1 MSEILLRNISM
12 ENLCFSLTPGAGL
25 SASSA
30 YLSLGILT
38 KDEWMTQIHR
48 TILPLLS

>member
-12 ENLCFSLTPGAGL
+12 ENSWFSLTPGAGL
-25 SASSA
+25 ATSSA

-38 KDEWMTQIHR
+38 KDEWMMDDADT
-48 TILPLLS
+48 